1 MNPFRYRLDD
11 RVVVVGGHHEGQTGF
26 IKAMELRRISADR
39 EAIIVTVKNADRTF
53 CTPEHNV
60 RPQ

>member
-1 MNPFRYRLDD
+1 MNIFRFKLGEPVR
-11 RVVVVGGHHEGQTGF
+11 VVGGHHAGELGT
-26 IKAMELRRISADR
+26 IKAMELRQNASGEIK
-39 EAIIVTVKNADRTF
+39 IVTVKCRERTI